1 MKVLI
6 VEPGKAPYEAELD
19 GSLRSMQEA
28 VGGGIESNSPYE
40 DPAVIISNRDGKNAG
55 LTLNRAVYGQD
66 GSMTDII
73 AGTFF
78 IAGLGEESF
87 TDLPDYLMEKSKE
100 QFKHPEKFIRLAGEV
115 VVAKQPLPPEEQTR
129 PGVMEEPDGEGV
141 RLDES
146 VDLAFDLDEFFRR
159 NSRNYA
165 AIFRDPHERKECLA
179 DKLLSG
185 QTAQI
190 RDHLASL
197 EKNHPYLVGDLAALL
212 ERIAAYE
219 KKYGI
224 MSLREQLDSARKQ
237 AAQTA
242 QRVPEKTKKP
252 ERG

>member
-1 MKVLI
+1 MKVLM

-87 TDLPDYLMEKSKE
+87 TDLPDYLMEKYKE

-115 VVAKQPLPPEEQTR
+115 VVAKQPLPPEEQTQIEQFAEMFENMDMYR
-129 PGVMEEPDGEGV
+129 DMFEGFSSAFTPGQ
-141 RLDES
+141 
-146 VDLAFDLDEFFRR
+146 
-159 NSRNYA
+159 
-165 AIFRDPHERKECLA
+165 KE
-179 DKLLSG
+179 DD
-185 QTAQI
+185 T
-190 RDHLASL
+190 
-197 EKNHPYLVGDLAALL
+197 
-212 ERIAAYE
+212 
-219 KKYGI
+219 
-224 MSLREQLDSARKQ
+224 
-237 AAQTA
+237 
-242 QRVPEKTKKP
+242 
-252 ERG
+252 